1 MKLVLIGA
9 GNVATHLGKAFKKA
23 GHEVLQVYSRSEASA
38 KELAK
43 KLRCSFTV
51 DATAINHK
59 ADVYLIAVSDNSIK
73 DVVRLLSNCNLE
85 TSNRK
90 PLFLHTSGSVSI
102 NVFEKK
108 FSRYGVIYPPYPF
121 TKTKTVS
128 LKSIAITVEAGDSE
142 TLRKVKRLCSDLSRN
157 VVELNSEQRKNLHLA
172 AVFANNFTNHFLVL
186 AEQILEKKN
195 MSLDLL
201 RPLILESAKRIQHN
215 SPSAMQTGPARRGD
229 TATLEE
235 HLLLLKDDPKLQ
247 AIYKLISANIEE
259 ISGIKM

>member
-9 GNVATHLGKAFKKA
+9 GNVATHLGRAFKKA
-23 GHEVLQVYSRSEASA
+23 GHEMLQVYSRSEVSA
-38 KELAK
+38 KGLAK
-43 KLRCSFTV
+43 KLECSFTV
-51 DATAINHK
+51 DANAINPK
-59 ADVYLIAVSDNSIK
+59 GDIYLIAVSDNSIK
-73 DVVRLLSNCNLE
+73 EVVQLLSNRKLE
-85 TSNRK
+85 TANRK

-102 NVFEKK
+102 NVFGKK

-128 LKSIAITVEAGDSE
+128 LKGITVTVEASDDG
-142 TLRKVKRLCSDLSRN
+142 TLRKIKQLCGGLFKN
-157 VVELNSEQRKNLHLA
+157 IVELNSEQRKTLHLA

-186 AEQILEKKN
+186 AEQILEKKK

-215 SPSAMQTGPARRGD
+215 SPEEMQTGPARRGD

-235 HLLLLKDDPKLQ
+235 HLLMLKNEPKLR

-259 ISGIKM
+259 TSGIKM